1 MAATAAQIAAIRSF
15 NRRYTRWLGL
25 LDEHH
30 LASGYTLTEMRVL
43 YELAHRRDA
52 SAAEL
57 ARDLGLDAGY
67 LSRILKAFDARGLL
81 VKTPAAEDARQRR
94 LSLSAAGREAYAPL
108 NRAAA
113 AQLTRQLRAL
123 GAREMGE
130 LTAAM
135 QRIESLL
142 AGADSPAAEAAPGVA
157 RKAAPEPFILRP
169 LRVGDI
175 GWVAHRQGLLY
186 AQEYG
191 WDATFEA
198 LVAEIGATF
207 VREFDPAHEQAWIA
221 EREGAIVGSVFLVRK
236 SPRVAQL
243 RLLYV
248 ESSARGLGLGARLVD
263 ECLAFARSHG
273 YRRMV
278 LWTNDVLVA
287 ARRIYEARGFTLQS
301 EERHHSFGKHLV
313 GQYWALD
320 LAPPAEA
327 PKPRRGRAA
336 RR

>member
-1 MAATAAQIAAIRSF
+1 MATTAAQIAAIRSF

-81 VKTPAAEDARQRR
+81 VKTSSAGDARQRR
-94 LSLSAAGREAYAPL
+94 LSLSAAGRAAFAPL

-113 AQLTRQLRAL
+113 AQLARQLKAL
-123 GAREMGE
+123 NPREMDE

-135 QRIESLL
+135 QRIEALL
-142 AGADSPAAEAAPGVA
+142 SDPAAPDAAPPPGAA
-157 RKAAPEPFILRP
+157 RSAPPEPFILRP

-207 VREFDPAHEQAWIA
+207 VRTFDPAHEQAWIA

-301 EERHHSFGKHLV
+301 EERHHSFGKDLV

-320 LAPPAEA
+320 LAAQPAGPRPSRRRA
-327 PKPRRGRAA
+327 PRR
-336 RR
+336 

>member
-1 MAATAAQIAAIRSF
+1 MGATAAQIAAIRRY
-15 NRRYTRWLGL
+15 NRGYTRWLGL

-30 LASGYTLTEMRVL
+30 LDSGYTLTEMRVL

-67 LSRILKAFDARGLL
+67 LSRILKSFDARGLL
-81 VKTPAAEDARQRR
+81 VKTPSPGDARQRR

-113 AQLTRQLRAL
+113 GQLQRLLRGLAP
-123 GAREMGE
+123 REVEE
-130 LTAAM
+130 LASAM
-135 QRIESLL
+135 QRIETLL
-142 AGADSPAAEAAPGVA
+142 AGAGGAAPAPAAARAAP
-157 RKAAPEPFILRP
+157 PEPFVLRP

-207 VREFDPAHEQAWIA
+207 VRRFDPAHEQAWIA

-248 ESSARGLGLGARLVD
+248 EASARGLGLGARLVD
-263 ECLAFARSHG
+263 ECLAFARARG

-287 ARRIYEARGFTLQS
+287 ARRIYEARGFVLES
-301 EERHHSFGKHLV
+301 EERHHSFGKDLV

-320 LAPPAEA
+320 LAALATAPAT
-327 PKPRRGRAA
+327 RRRRAA

>member
-1 MAATAAQIAAIRSF
+1 MAATAAQIAAIRRF
-15 NRRYTRWLGL
+15 NRHYTRWLGL

-67 LSRILKAFDARGLL
+67 LSRILKAFDIRGLL
-81 VKTPAAEDARQRR
+81 VKTPSAGDARQRR

-113 AQLTRQLRAL
+113 VQLTRQLRAL
-123 GAREMGE
+123 GAHEMAE
-130 LTAAM
+130 LTSAM

-142 AGADSPAAEAAPGVA
+142 AGPDAPAAEAAPGDV

-207 VREFDPAHEQAWIA
+207 VRKYDPAHEQAWIA

-263 ECLAFARSHG
+263 ECLAYARSHG

-278 LWTNDVLVA
+278 LWTNDILVA
-287 ARRIYEARGFTLQS
+287 ARRIYEARGFTLES
-301 EERHHSFGKHLV
+301 EERHHSFGKDLV

-320 LAPPAEA
+320 LTAPAGA
-327 PKPRRGRAA
+327 PQPRRRRAP